1 MTVEQI
7 VESVENTLFQ
17 NQRLVARLGRPV
29 DLGDFMAEKIE
40 KPKRERLRQEDS
52 QIVGFRLP
60 VATAKAI
67 KVESAR
73 RQLPLNALL
82 VEMWQLYREAKRAG

>member
-1 MTVEQI
+1 
-7 VESVENTLFQ
+7 
-17 NQRLVARLGRPV
+17 
-29 DLGDFMAEKIE
+29 MAEKIE
-40 KPKRERLRQEDS
+40 KPKRERLRQEDR
-52 QIVGFRLP
+52 QIVGFCLP

-67 KVESAR
+67 KVEAAR